1 MEIDSYF
8 TKNLNDQ
15 NKKLTV
21 DDFETVKVIGR
32 GSYGKV
38 VLVKKTDSDEI
49 LAMKILKKKE
59 MILRKQEHHIKNE
72 RKIMEMID
80 HPFIIKLEYAFQNN
94 KNLYLCTQFCPGGE
108 LFFHMQKIHRF
119 NECAIKFYTAQVIL
133 GIDCLHKNNV
143 IYRE

>member
-38 VLVKKTDSDEI
+38 VLVKKTDSDE
-49 LAMKILKKKE
+49 
-59 MILRKQEHHIKNE
+59 KNCF
-72 RKIMEMID
+72 K
-80 HPFIIKLEYAFQNN
+80 FNLWSII
-94 KNLYLCTQFCPGGE
+94 
-108 LFFHMQKIHRF
+108 
-119 NECAIKFYTAQVIL
+119 
-133 GIDCLHKNNV
+133 
-143 IYRE
+143 